1 MSLGETFSAGE
12 LILLVAILPYL
23 IPRSG
28 VDLQISFSIDEAGV
42 KSGPCGHEEL
52 FLIGTHINN
61 AIFVFHEMFEAGSG
75 IKYLGNTHRVRGE
88 TRK

>member
-1 MSLGETFSAGE
+1 MSQTGFNDHALFLAFVEHLFLSLGETFSAGE

-52 FLIGTHINN
+52 LL
-61 AIFVFHEMFEAGSG
+61 V
-75 IKYLGNTHRVRGE
+75 
-88 TRK
+88 